1 MKKSILAADIGGTS
15 SRFCAFEV
23 QEDGSLQQGASNWL
37 KTTENESFESLL
49 KNLSKE
55 SPELSPSKFDICV
68 FAVAG
73 PIEAGHR
80 CSPPNIDWQ
89 IDLRRAESEHGIKRF
104 ALINDFLAQAFACV
118 SPVVEGADLILPGEA
133 KGDATIAVVGAG
145 TGLGK
150 AALLRDGSGKLLGM
164 PSEGGHA
171 NFAAESE
178 REFEFQQDLLKRLGR
193 EYLVW
198 DEVVS
203 GRGLSSIH
211 RFLTKEELEPS
222 EVAAKFSEESET
234 LIWAARFYA
243 RVCRNF
249 ALETLSKGGVYI
261 AGGVAAKNPILLQHP
276 VFEQTFRASHT
287 HQAVLA
293 KLPVYLL
300 DNEESGLWGAAFFG
314 SQELQ
319 GE

>member
-1 MKKSILAADIGGTS
+1 MSQSILAADIGGTS

-23 QEDGSLQQGASNWL
+23 HTDGTLQQGESNWL
-37 KTTENESFESLL
+37 KTKENSSFDVLL
-49 KNLSKE
+49 ENLSQQ
-55 SPELSPSKFDICV
+55 SPNLAPSNFDICV

-73 PIEAGHR
+73 PIEDGTH
-80 CSPPNIDWQ
+80 CVPPNIDWQ
-89 IDLRRAESEHGIKRF
+89 IDLSNAEAAFGIRRF

-118 SPVVEGADLILPGEA
+118 SPVVEGAEQILAGKPKSGGA
-133 KGDATIAVVGAG
+133 IAVVGAG

-150 AALLRDGSGKLLGM
+150 AALLQDASGKLIGM

-171 NFAAESE
+171 NFAAESA
-178 REFEFQQDLLKRLGR
+178 REFEFQQDLVQRLKRD
-193 EYLVW
+193 YLVW

-211 RFLTKEELEPS
+211 RFLSGEELQPAD
-222 EVAAKFSEESET
+222 VAAGFSEESET
-234 LIWAARFYA
+234 LAWAARFYG

-249 ALETLSKGGVYI
+249 ALETLATGGVYI
-261 AGGVAAKNPILLQHP
+261 AGGVAAKNPMLLTHAA
-276 VFEQTFRASHT
+276 FEQTFRASHA
-287 HQAVLA
+287 HAAVLA
-293 KLPVYLL
+293 DLPVYLL

-319 GE
+319 GA